1 MVTITVS
8 VVRRAFSSIVH
19 PGTGFPVP
27 SFSTPDILTVM
38 DFPHKKTAVPVSRPA
53 VKFVVCWC

>member
-8 VVRRAFSSIVH
+8 VVRRAFSSMVH

-27 SFSTPDILTVM
+27 SFSTPDILTVI
-38 DFPHKKTAVPVSRPA
+38 DFPHKKNRSAGFPVCGKNRGLQD
-53 VKFVVCWC
+53 

>member
-8 VVRRAFSSIVH
+8 VVRRAFSSMVH

-27 SFSTPDILTVM
+27 SFSTPDILTVI
-38 DFPHKKTAVPVSRPA
+38 DFSHKKSPQQ
-53 VKFVVCWC
+53 